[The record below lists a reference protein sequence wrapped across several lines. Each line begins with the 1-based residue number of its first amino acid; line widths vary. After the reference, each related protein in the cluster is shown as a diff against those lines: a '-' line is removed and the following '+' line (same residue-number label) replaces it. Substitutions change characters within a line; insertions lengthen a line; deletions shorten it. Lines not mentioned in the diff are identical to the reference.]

1 MRVGLTFFLHRDPNR
16 SIWSNGGDQ
25 HLVFLWM
32 LLRRIPG
39 VEVVAI
45 NGGDGEGP
53 QKSLMLSGLEEL
65 RFEPIGDELVDT
77 LDVLIEGG
85 AQVSAEHV
93 ARVRARGGRAIAFRY
108 GNAYV
113 IDTERVIH
121 GKAAGAIFNGARFD
135 EVWTNAQHART
146 CGSYWEL
153 TYRCPVRVM
162 PHLWDPFF
170 VDATVREFPP
180 GLKFGYL
187 PGRDQKRIG
196 IFEPN
201 VNIVKTCI
209 LPLCICEAAYRR
221 RPELVGD
228 VYATCALELKE
239 HLTFKHFALNLDI
252 VKDGRA
258 SFEDRHKAPWF
269 LAKFVD
275 VVVAHQWENALNFAY
290 YDALHGGYPLVH
302 NSELL
307 PDGIG
312 YSYLDFDV
320 QDGAS
325 ALLEVLALHD
335 EDCAG
340 YARRAASFL
349 DGLKPDHP
357 RNVAAHERALLDVA
371 VERAA
376 S

>member
-16 SIWSNGGDQ
+16 SIWQNGGDQ

-32 LLRRIPG
+32 LLQRCAG

-45 NGGDGEGP
+45 NGGDGTAP
-53 QKSLMLSGLEEL
+53 QKSLMLGELGLS
-65 RFEPIGDELVDT
+65 FEPIGDALLDT
-77 LDVLIEGG
+77 IDVLIEGG

-93 ARVRARGGRAIAFRY
+93 ERVRARGGRAIAFRY

-113 IDTERVIH
+113 IDAERVIH
-121 GKAAGAIFNGARFD
+121 NKAAGAIYNGARFD

-146 CGSYWEL
+146 CGQYWEL
-153 TYRCPVRVM
+153 TYRCPVRVL
-162 PHLWDPFF
+162 PHIWDPFF
-170 VDATVREFPP
+170 VEATVREFPP
-180 GLKFGYL
+180 GLSFGYQ
-187 PGRDQKRIG
+187 PGREKKRIG

-209 LPLCICEAAYRR
+209 LPLCICEAAYRK

-228 VYATCALELKE
+228 IYATCALELKD
-239 HLTFKHFALNLDI
+239 HLTFKHFAGNLDI
-252 VKDGRA
+252 VKNGLA
-258 SFEDRHKAPWF
+258 SFEGRHKAPWF

-307 PDGIG
+307 PSGVGYRYDG
-312 YSYLDFDV
+312 FEV
-320 QDGAS
+320 QDGAN
-325 ALLEVLALHD
+325 ALLDAIDSHD
-335 EDCAG
+335 DDCEN
-340 YARRAASFL
+340 YRCRAAAFL
-349 DGLKPDHP
+349 DGLAPDHP
-357 RNVAAHERALLDVA
+357 RNIALHERALLDVA
-371 VERAA
+371 HPAAA